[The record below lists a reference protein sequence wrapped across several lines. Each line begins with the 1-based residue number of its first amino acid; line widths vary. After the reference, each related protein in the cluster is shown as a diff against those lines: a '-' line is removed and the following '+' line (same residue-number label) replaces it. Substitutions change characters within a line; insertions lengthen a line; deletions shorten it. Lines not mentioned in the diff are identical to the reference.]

1 MIKKLRVTVDGK
13 PYDVTV
19 EVPDES
25 DGTTVPAAEA
35 LPKRPLLRPLT
46 LPLVAQPKPV
56 QQSRHS
62 VSREPLLRSD
72 CTLRRQFSSGPGD
85 VPSPLA
91 GRVIEI
97 AVKPG
102 QEVNAN
108 DHLITLEAM
117 KMNTF
122 VLAPRSG
129 KVAEIK
135 VAVGDAVGEG
145 QVLVKIS

>member
-1 MIKKLRVTVDGK
+1 MIKKLRVTVDGRT
-13 PYDVTV
+13 YDVTV

-25 DGTTVPAAEA
+25 DGAAAPLAAASPSAPVPAAPPPPA
-35 LPKRPLLRPLT
+35 RPEPAA
-46 LPLVAQPKPV
+46 PAPVATPASAPAA
-56 QQSRHS
+56 
-62 VSREPLLRSD
+62 
-72 CTLRRQFSSGPGD
+72 SSGPGD

-145 QVLVKIS
+145 QMLAKIS